1 MSSHAQTTLRS
12 ATDHVVRTCQGLA
25 QAGLLALTAFSAA
38 ALGAGLGR
46 AIVTTYLPVL
56 LADIRN
62 APGLIGIVM
71 LVNPITGFVVPLVVG
86 AWSDRRQGRRG
97 RRVPFI
103 VGGSLLTAG
112 GLAAIAV
119 GSGTSYV
126 VLALAGA
133 LAYTGLNAV
142 TTAHRALVP
151 VCFTPGTRPRATGA
165 QEVALLVGS
174 LAGIVA
180 GGTLID
186 VHPWAP
192 FALAAVAVPLVALP
206 TVVGLREPGGER
218 TSQTEW
224 RAFGYYRAAAL
235 RPGVREFLAAQILW
249 VFGYAAL
256 PAFFILY
263 AESVLDLS
271 PSVASL
277 WLAAFGI
284 ATGVLIVAAGRV
296 RNPAWHPPL
305 LGLGVVLM
313 GAGFIGVALT
323 SSLVLV
329 GVALLTAASGFGL
342 ISTLGFPLFSSL
354 IPADEEGAYSALYFS
369 ARAVASAVAL
379 PAAGAVVAVTGSY
392 RALFV
397 FGGAATLTALVPLLG
412 ACSVRPTRGLRLPL
426 RWPSGGWWQRWLAA
440 VVALY
445 AILVG
450 SVLLVAGTGLERVDA
465 WLFRLVNN
473 NLAPGPELL
482 WDVLNPHT
490 RNYILLNAVAVA
502 VAALA
507 RPRRVFQVVV
517 LMTLSWVVSLALL
530 EAIHLTYNR
539 GRPEEVLGTASVITN
554 GSRWAA
560 IAAFPSGHMAI
571 TVALVA
577 AIGFLF
583 PRLRTPLWLYAGAV
597 AFTRVMFGAHFP
609 LDVLAGT
616 LLGYGSARLVYA
628 FLKESRSLGGL
639 EGPPGDPHGY
649 RPGVVEPADF
659 MQPGSLGALHAA
671 EGESP

>member
-1 MSSHAQTTLRS
+1 
-12 ATDHVVRTCQGLA
+12 LA
-25 QAGLLALTAFSAA
+25 QAGPLALTAFSAA

-62 APGLIGIVM
+62 APGLIGVVM
-71 LVNPITGFVVPLVVG
+71 LVNPITGFAVPLVVG
-86 AWSDRRQGRRG
+86 AWSDRVRGTGGRRG
-97 RRVPFI
+97 PFI
-103 VGGSLLTAG
+103 AGGSLLTAG
-112 GLAAIAV
+112 GLIAIAV
-119 GSGTSYV
+119 GSGTSYI

-151 VCFTPGTRPRATGA
+151 VCFTPGTRPRATSA
-165 QEVALLVGS
+165 QEVALLVGG

-186 VHPWAP
+186 IHPWAP
-192 FALAAVAVPLVALP
+192 FALAALVVPLVALP
-206 TVVGLREPGGER
+206 TVVRLREPVGER
-218 TSQTEW
+218 VSQTEW

-271 PSVASL
+271 PSVASI
-277 WLAAFGI
+277 WLAAFGV
-284 ATGVLIVAAGRV
+284 ATGVLIVVAGRV
-296 RNPAWHPPL
+296 RNPSWHPPL

-313 GAGFIGVALT
+313 GAGFIGVSIT
-323 SSLVLV
+323 TNLVPV
-329 GVALLTAASGFGL
+329 GVALLMAASGFGL

-354 IPADEEGAYSALYFS
+354 IPAEEEGAYSALYFS

-379 PAAGAVVAVTGSY
+379 PAAGVVVATTGSY

-397 FGGAATLTALVPLLG
+397 FGGAATLTALVPLLR
-412 ACSVRPTRGLRLPL
+412 ACSIRPTRGLRLPL
-426 RWPSGGWWQRWLAA
+426 RWPAAGWWQRWLAA
-440 VVALY
+440 VLALY
-445 AILVG
+445 AVLVG
-450 SVLLVAGTGLERVDA
+450 AVLLVVGTGLERVDA

-482 WDVLNPHT
+482 WAALNPHT
-490 RNYILLNAVAVA
+490 RNYVILNVVA
-502 VAALA
+502 VAAAALTA
-507 RPRRVFQVVV
+507 PRRILHVVV
-517 LMTLSWVVSLALL
+517 LMTLSWVVSLGLL
-530 EAIHLTYNR
+530 EAIHVTYNR
-539 GRPEEVLGTASVITN
+539 GRPEEVLGIASVITN
-554 GSRWAA
+554 GSRWGA
-560 IAAFPSGHMAI
+560 IASFPSGHMAI
-571 TVALVA
+571 TAALVTS
-577 AIGFLF
+577 IGLLF

-609 LDVLAGT
+609 LDVFAGT

-628 FLKESRSLGGL
+628 VLAESQALGSLQGTPEDDGGF
-639 EGPPGDPHGY
+639 H
-649 RPGVVEPADF
+649 PGVVDPADF
-659 MQPGSLGALHAA
+659 MQPGSLGSLHGA
-671 EGESP
+671 EGQPP